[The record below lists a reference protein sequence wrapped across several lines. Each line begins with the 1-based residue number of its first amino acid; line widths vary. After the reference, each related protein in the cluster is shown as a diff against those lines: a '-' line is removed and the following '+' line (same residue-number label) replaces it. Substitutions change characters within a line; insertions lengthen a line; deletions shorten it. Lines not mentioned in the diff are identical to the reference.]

1 MGRSCQADSQLPGGG
16 EPPPYGCVVGIG
28 CVGAGLPIKS
38 QLPGLCHDPALRV
51 HGRGRVRWDRAAKQ
65 ICRCPGGS

>member
-1 MGRSCQADSQLPGGG
+1 MGRSCQADLQLPGGG
-16 EPPPYGCVVGIG
+16 EPPPYGCIIGTG
-28 CVGAGLPIKS
+28 CVGTELPIKS

-51 HGRGRVRWDRAAKQ
+51 RCRGRGRRDGAAKQ